1 MLTRWWGTKHYTLR
15 LILHSQTGIAL
26 VTSLTLRGV
35 ISVLA
40 ATYALTIRADTALHS
55 AVARE

>member
-26 VTSLTLRGV
+26 VTSLTLKGI
-35 ISVLA
+35 ISILA
-40 ATYALTIRADTALHS
+40 QPIP
-55 AVARE
+55 